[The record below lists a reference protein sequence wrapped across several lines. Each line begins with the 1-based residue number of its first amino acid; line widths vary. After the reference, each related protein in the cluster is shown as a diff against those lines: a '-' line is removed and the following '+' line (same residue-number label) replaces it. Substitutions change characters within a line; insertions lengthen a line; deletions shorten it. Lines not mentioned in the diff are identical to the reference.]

1 MLSYILSLFFVP
13 LSYCWLADSVERF
26 HISAC
31 ILFVLAQNI
40 LEAEGPWFI
49 SFISVSLFKF
59 VTPKIYSMSFSGE
72 INFIAWFGLAL
83 ITVILYDAEY
93 PLGLSIWD
101 GYRCDQA
108 FIHCQ
113 IQQHFAN
120 CIFWVSWS
128 PM

>member
-1 MLSYILSLFFVP
+1 
-13 LSYCWLADSVERF
+13 
-26 HISAC
+26 
-31 ILFVLAQNI
+31 LAQNI

-93 PLGLSIWD
+93 PLGLSI
-101 GYRCDQA
+101 
-108 FIHCQ
+108 
-113 IQQHFAN
+113 
-120 CIFWVSWS
+120 
-128 PM
+128 